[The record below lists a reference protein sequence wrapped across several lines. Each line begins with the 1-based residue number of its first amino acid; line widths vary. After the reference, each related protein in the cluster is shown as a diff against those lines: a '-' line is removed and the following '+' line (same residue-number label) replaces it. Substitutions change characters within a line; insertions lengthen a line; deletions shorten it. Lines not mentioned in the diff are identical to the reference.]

1 MIFLNCCRFLVWLRF
16 PFFYWA
22 KMSCGI
28 ESFSLVLFVTP
39 HSGCVILICLLF
51 RCCYC
56 TFLLSNENNLEVA
69 NLRSWDLFLISY
81 HFARFFFFIGVC
93 FFLFYSLF
101 SLASFVCCYVSES
114 ISIQLHLVSHL
125 LFDSFI
131 YFDLFTFFVFFYA
144 TFLKFIFEKE
154 KFVISFWFILIN
166 FETLQ
171 HW

>member
-1 MIFLNCCRFLVWLRF
+1 
-16 PFFYWA
+16 
-22 KMSCGI
+22 MSCGI

-39 HSGCVILICLLF
+39 HSGCVILICLFF

-101 SLASFVCCYVSES
+101 SLASFVCCFVSES

-131 YFDLFTFFVFFYA
+131 YFDLFTFFVCFFYA
-144 TFLKFIFEKE
+144 SFWKFIFDKE
-154 KFVISFWFILIN
+154 KFVISF
-166 FETLQ
+166 
-171 HW
+171 